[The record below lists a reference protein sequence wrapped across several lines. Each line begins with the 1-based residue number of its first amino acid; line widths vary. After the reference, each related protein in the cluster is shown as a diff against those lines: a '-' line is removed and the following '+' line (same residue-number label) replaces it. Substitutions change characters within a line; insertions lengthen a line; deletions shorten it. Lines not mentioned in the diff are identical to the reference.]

1 MLNYLYLDPWVFSL
15 LLYLNYLSHP
25 TGQKWVSSHVGL
37 SCQPELN
44 HNTITKRFVLRKHP
58 FDKRVNKDS
67 TYATLG
73 VTEQKHVFVIVPL
86 CSAPMQPH
94 LKSWVQF
101 WVPQYQKD
109 IKLLGSAQRM
119 AKKMMMGQEKAIGRA
134 TDVTWLF
141 SLEKKWLRRDFTA
154 AYSFLT
160 RASESQALLS
170 LVTND
175 RI

>member
-1 MLNYLYLDPWVFSL
+1 M
-15 LLYLNYLSHP
+15 
-25 TGQKWVSSHVGL
+25 SSHVGL
-37 SCQPELN
+37 SCQLELN

-73 VTEQKHVFVIVPL
+73 VTEQKHMFVIVPL
-86 CSAPMQPH
+86 CSALVQPH

-101 WVPQYQKD
+101 WVPQHQKD
-109 IKLLGSAQRM
+109 IKPLGSAQRM
-119 AKKMMMGQEKAIGRA
+119 AMRMMMGQEKAIGGA

-141 SLEKKWLRRDFTA
+141 SLERKRLRGDFTA

-160 RASESQALLS
+160 RASEESEEPSTTLS
-170 LVTND
+170 D
-175 RI
+175 DQ